1 MLIMKIQ
8 KNQKPKKPIHLH
20 IEHISRA
27 RAVLVVIAGF
37 MTLAISR
44 SDSKIIAM
52 MREAY
57 TYSYGRVGTY
67 MREETVRESLLLPHP
82 KTHTI
87 SGK

>member
-1 MLIMKIQ
+1 MLIMKTQ
-8 KNQKPKKPIHLH
+8 KSQKHKKPLHLD

-27 RAVLVVIAGF
+27 RALLVVIVGL
-37 MTLAISR
+37 MTIAISR
-44 SDSKIIAM
+44 SDSKMIAM

-82 KTHTI
+82 KMHTI
-87 SGK
+87 SGQ

>member
-1 MLIMKIQ
+1 MKT
-8 KNQKPKKPIHLH
+8 KNNPKSKKPLHLH
-20 IEHISRA
+20 IEHISRT
-27 RAVLVVIAGF
+27 RALLVVIVGLL
-37 MTLAISR
+37 TIAISR
-44 SDSKIIAM
+44 SDSSVLAM

-67 MREETVRESLLLPHP
+67 MREETVRELLSTSAP